1 MELHCSRWIFAMRLF
16 MQNMIR
22 QRTQSDL
29 KSECLPRFSLRGR
42 LLVDFPTCNCDDS
55 SGEGS
60 AVTNGL
66 GAELFSPA
74 DRPRRKVDI
83 DG

>member
-1 MELHCSRWIFAMRLF
+1 LEVDFRDEPIHA
-16 MQNMIR
+16 NMIR
-22 QRTQSDL
+22 QRPQRDL
-29 KSECLPRFSLRGR
+29 KMECLPRFSLRGR
-42 LLVDFPTCNCDDS
+42 LLVDFPTSDCDDS

-60 AVTNGL
+60 TITNGL

-74 DRPRRKVDI
+74 DRPRRTVDI